1 MSQQRKLIFLSF
13 GLLLICGVAF
23 AFFLRFHEARVD
35 RLMWYFDDPVFPY
48 LPAMDVSFYIF
59 SITYGTLI
67 AYAIINRKEPYFFS
81 QMAFSYS
88 LLLIFRAFTL
98 SILPLKEP
106 ESIIF
111 LNDPF
116 LNFFIY
122 QGTIDGDLFFSGHT
136 ATICLLLFWT
146 VKFKWVFALF
156 GVVLGI
162 LLMVQRVHYSIDIIA
177 AIPFAYLSVRIV
189 DFVIYRRLRAQ

>member
-1 MSQQRKLIFLSF
+1 MPKLS
-13 GLLLICGVAF
+13 
-23 AFFLRFHEARVD
+23 
-35 RLMWYFDDPVFPY
+35 
-48 LPAMDVSFYIF
+48 
-59 SITYGTLI
+59 
-67 AYAIINRKEPYFFS
+67 
-81 QMAFSYS
+81 
-88 LLLIFRAFTL
+88 
-98 SILPLKEP
+98 
-106 ESIIF
+106 
-111 LNDPF
+111 PF

>member
-1 MSQQRKLIFLSF
+1 MNQQRKLIFLSF
-13 GLLLICGVAF
+13 GSLLICGAAF
-23 AFFLRFHEARVD
+23 AVFLRFHEARVD

-48 LPAMDVSFYIF
+48 LPAMDVSLYIF

-67 AYAIINRKEPYFFS
+67 AYAVINRKEPYFLS
-81 QMAFSYS
+81 QMAFSYA

-136 ATICLLLFWT
+136 ATMCLLLFWT
-146 VKFKWVFALF
+146 VKHKWVFALF
-156 GVVLGI
+156 GVVLGT
-162 LLMVQRVHYSIDIIA
+162 LLMVQRVHYSIDILG
-177 AIPFAYLSVRIV
+177 AIPFAYISVKIV
-189 DFVIYRRLRAQ
+189 DFAIYRRLREG